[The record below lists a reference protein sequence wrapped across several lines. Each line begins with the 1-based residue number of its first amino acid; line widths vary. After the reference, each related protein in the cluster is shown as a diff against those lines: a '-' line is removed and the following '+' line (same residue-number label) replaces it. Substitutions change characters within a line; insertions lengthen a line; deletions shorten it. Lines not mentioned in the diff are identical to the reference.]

1 MKFGDANV
9 ILESMDC
16 IYDSGKHQPFEEVLL
31 SLEAITFL
39 VKFLSEQENTMYAE
53 YIKIYY
59 RRQVALVL
67 LFKS

>member
-16 IYDSGKHQPFEEVLL
+16 IYDSGKPQPFKEEVLL

-53 YIKIYY
+53 YINIYY
-59 RRQVALVL
+59 RRQVALV
-67 LFKS
+67 